1 MRILPYTHALI
12 MMVMSSFAPLH
23 VGPKPTAA
31 PAPPLAGPG
40 AATVL
45 QCRYQTWD
53 DLLARHDGDAQKA
66 KSEFDA
72 CIAVGYWE
80 EHAGVLFVMVDCVTE
95 PQPAA
100 AAT

>member
-1 MRILPYTHALI
+1 ML
-12 MMVMSSFAPLH
+12 S
-23 VGPKPTAA
+23 
-31 PAPPLAGPG
+31 LAGSG
-40 AATVL
+40 AAIVL

-72 CIAVGYWE
+72 CIDAGDWE
-80 EHAGVLFVMVDCVTE
+80 EHAGVRFVMVDCVTK

-100 AAT
+100 AATSQPLWAEAGFDSGVDDCGQVAVR

>member
-1 MRILPYTHALI
+1 MFMLI
-12 MMVMSSFAPLH
+12 WMLKLH

-31 PAPPLAGPG
+31 PMPPFAGPG
-40 AATVL
+40 AAIVL

-72 CIAVGYWE
+72 CIAAGYWE
-80 EHAGVLFVMVDCVTE
+80 GHAGVLLVMVDCVTK
-95 PQPAA
+95 PQPPAA
-100 AAT
+100 AM

>member
-1 MRILPYTHALI
+1 MFMLI
-12 MMVMSSFAPLH
+12 WMLKLH
-23 VGPKPTAA
+23 VGPKPTAD
-31 PAPPLAGPG
+31 PMPPLAGPG
-40 AATVL
+40 AAIVL

-80 EHAGVLFVMVDCVTE
+80 EHAGVLFVMVDCVTKL
-95 PQPAA
+95 QLAA